1 MRNNRRDASNTN
13 NRNWRNK
20 VSKIGGVRQ
29 EPFGIEELQDMN
41 DDRVLGLRGHL
52 QNNINALRRQDQ
64 TSGTRVEIRR
74 LEVELCYVHREAEVR
89 QKRKALHIEYV
100 RQRNER
106 RDNRRSR
113 SRGHHENR
121 GPRGPGQGHRREA

>member
-1 MRNNRRDASNTN
+1 MKNNFRNTRDANTN

-20 VSKIGGVRQ
+20 VSKIGVVRQ

-41 DDRVLGLRGHL
+41 DDRVLGLRGHI

-64 TSGTRVEIRR
+64 TSETRGEIRR

-89 QKRKALHIEYV
+89 QKRKALHVEYV

-106 RDNRRSR
+106 RDNRRAR
-113 SRGHHENR
+113 SRGHYDNR
-121 GPRGPGQGHRREA
+121 PGRPQGRRREN